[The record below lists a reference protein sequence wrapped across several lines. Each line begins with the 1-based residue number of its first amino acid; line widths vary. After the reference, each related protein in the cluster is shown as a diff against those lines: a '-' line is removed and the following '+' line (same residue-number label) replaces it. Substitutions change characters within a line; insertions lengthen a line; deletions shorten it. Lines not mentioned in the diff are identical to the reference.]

1 MKEGGNERRTPE
13 RSGSE
18 HEGLVSSSVS
28 EKRPLPGV
36 ALSPRA
42 RGGRATAAVVHAAW
56 RARDGRPRPA
66 ASPAPDAGLHVTR
79 RRSGAPG
86 RATSPG
92 EGRTRASRR
101 ARRGRACAG
110 PYAVLTGVGSH
121 LSPEQK

>member
-1 MKEGGNERRTPE
+1 MKERGNERRTPE
-13 RSGSE
+13 RLGSE

-42 RGGRATAAVVHAAW
+42 RGGRGHGRGGG

-101 ARRGRACAG
+101 ARRGRARAG